1 MAILGGGWLSDRREK
16 SNINELPEGK
26 AEAFVLG
33 LKPVSYELNARPGI
47 IHHGL
52 IAQDVQEVVYDD
64 WGVVSEQ
71 EDMRTHETTL
81 ALNYT
86 EIIADLIVTVQ
97 AMARKIEALEQ
108 KTMEGR

>member
-1 MAILGGGWLSDRREK
+1 M
-16 SNINELPEGK
+16 
-26 AEAFVLG
+26 
-33 LKPVSYELNARPGI
+33 
-47 IHHGL
+47 
-52 IAQDVQEVVYDD
+52 YDD

-108 KTMEGR
+108 KTMEGK

>member
-1 MAILGGGWLSDRREK
+1 M
-16 SNINELPEGK
+16 
-26 AEAFVLG
+26 
-33 LKPVSYELNARPGI
+33 
-47 IHHGL
+47 
-52 IAQDVQEVVYDD
+52 QEVVYDD

-71 EDMRTHETTL
+71 EDMRTHETTF